1 MNLADRLS
9 EIVAAR
15 PEAVALKSE
24 NKQVTYNELDSI
36 SDCYAWALTRRGVV
50 AGERVA
56 LLMPNCFEFVFFYFG
71 IVKIG
76 AVAVPL
82 DPKYKW
88 PELKALLDDCQPV
101 ALVCQTEGLNILHPH
116 RSELGYI
123 QHYISLEDTVYPG
136 VAVLKD
142 FLADISELPFEIDVP
157 ETQVAHIAYTSAAQ
171 LRPQGVMI
179 SHENLVKTA
188 AISACGFEQTAE
200 DRVILF
206 ALPLHHIIG
215 LVVVMLGTLFCG
227 GSVILLSG
235 VSIDCL
241 LKTIE
246 RESITVFLGVPFIH
260 AMLVRHLRENSS
272 EYNLTSLRLCGSAG
286 APLPPELV
294 LAYRILL
301 DRDLL
306 DFYGLTESTS
316 HVTCQPLDRS
326 GKPGSV
332 GKTLNGFELEVVDG
346 AGHLLLPFQAGEVI
360 IRGPVMQGIYRQ
372 PERTSQMLRNGW
384 LYTGDIGYKDNE
396 GFVYIKSFIKPMLI
410 TKGQNIYFS
419 DLEDLLLSCPGVKE
433 VLAVGIPDPDG
444 MRGEV
449 VRVAVVLRDGVEQ
462 TPAGIKKYCLDNL
475 AQYKTP
481 REIFILNELPCDLL
495 GLPCRETL
503 RQMQK

>member
-1 MNLADRLS
+1 LNLADRLS
-9 EIVAAR
+9 EVVTTC
-15 PEAVALKSE
+15 PEAIALKFEGKSI
-24 NKQVTYNELDSI
+24 TYAELDRI

-71 IVKIG
+71 IVKTG

-101 ALVCQTEGLNILHPH
+101 ALVCQTEGLNILHLH
-116 RSELGYI
+116 RSELSYI
-123 QHYISLEDTVYPG
+123 QHYISPEDTGYPD
-136 VAVLKD
+136 VILLKN
-142 FLADISELPFEIDVP
+142 FLIDIPEIPFEIDVP
-157 ETQVAHIAYTSAAQ
+157 ENRTAHIAYTSAAQ
-171 LRPQGVMI
+171 LRPQGVVI
-179 SHENLVKTA
+179 SHVNLVKTA
-188 AISACGFEQTAE
+188 AISAGGFAQSAE

-215 LVVVMLGTLFCG
+215 LVVVLLGTLFSG

-260 AMLVRHLRENSS
+260 AMLVRHLRENYS

-294 LAYRILL
+294 LSYRILL
-301 DRDLL
+301 DRDLV

-316 HVTCQPLDRS
+316 HVTCQPLDKS
-326 GKPGSV
+326 GKSGSV
-332 GKTLNGFELEVVDG
+332 GKVLKGFELEVVNS
-346 AGHLLLPFQAGEVI
+346 AGQVLLPSQTGEII
-360 IRGPVMQGIYRQ
+360 IRGPVMDGIYRQ
-372 PERTSQMLRNGW
+372 PEKTNRMLRNGW
-384 LYTGDIGYKDNE
+384 LYTGDIGYKDSD
-396 GFVYIKSFIKPMLI
+396 GYVYIKYFIKPMLI

-419 DLEDLLLSCPGVKE
+419 DVEDLLLSCPGVKE

-449 VRVAVVLRDGVEQ
+449 VRVAVILRDGAEQ
-462 TPAGIKKYCLDNL
+462 TPAGIKKYCLENI

-481 REIFILNELPCDLL
+481 REIFILKELPCDLL
-495 GLPCRETL
+495 GLPCRDTL
-503 RQMQK
+503 RKM

>member
-9 EIVAAR
+9 EVVAAC
-15 PEAVALKSE
+15 PEAVALKFEDKSI
-24 NKQVTYNELDSI
+24 TYAELDRI
-36 SDCYAWALTRRGVV
+36 SDCYAWALTRLGAL
-50 AGERVA
+50 AGERVV
-56 LLMPNCFEFVFFYFG
+56 LLIPNCLEFIYFYFG

-88 PELKALLDDCQPV
+88 PELKALLDDCQPKV
-101 ALVCQTEGLNILHPH
+101 LVCQTDGLNILHH
-116 RSELGYI
+116 HQSELGFI
-123 QHYISLEDTVYPG
+123 QHYISLEDSSYPDI
-136 VAVLKD
+136 VLLKN
-142 FLADISELPFEIDVP
+142 FLANVPAMPFEFDVP
-157 ETQVAHIAYTSAAQ
+157 ETQTAHIAYTSAAQ

-179 SHENLVKTA
+179 SQSNLVRTA
-188 AISACGFEQTAE
+188 AISAGGFGQSNK

-215 LVVVMLGTLFCG
+215 LVVVMLGTIFSG
-227 GSVILLSG
+227 GSVIMLSG
-235 VSIDCL
+235 VSVDCL

-246 RESITVFLGVPFIH
+246 KESITVFLGVPFIH

-272 EYNLTSLRLCGSAG
+272 EYNLASLRLCGSAG

-294 LAYRILL
+294 LSYRVLL
-301 DRDLL
+301 DKDLV

-326 GKPGSV
+326 GKPCSV
-332 GKTLNGFELEVVDG
+332 GKVLGGFELEVVDS
-346 AGHLLLPFQAGEVI
+346 AGKLLAPSQAGEII
-360 IRGPVMQGIYRQ
+360 IRGPVMDGIYRQ
-372 PERTSQMLRNGW
+372 PEKTNQMLRNGW
-384 LYTGDIGYKDNE
+384 LYTGDIGYKDND
-396 GFVYIKSFIKPMLI
+396 GFVYIKYFIKPMLI

-419 DLEDLLLSCPGVKE
+419 DLEDLLLSCPGVRE

-449 VRVAVVLRDGVEQ
+449 VRVAVVLRDGVTQ
-462 TPAGIKKYCLDNL
+462 TSAGIKKYCLDNL

-481 REIFILNELPCDLL
+481 REIYILKDLPRDLL
-495 GLPCRETL
+495 GLPCRDSL
-503 RQMQK
+503 KQM